1 MPKNPIK
8 YCCTILYKLCCKDL
22 NIKDIYVGHTTNFT
36 RRKYDHKNS
45 CSTKEIKVYQ
55 FIRDNGGWD
64 NWEMIEIEK
73 CSFNDSNEARAR
85 ERYWIETLNSSL
97 NCNIPLRTN
106 KEYVDTHK
114 DQRKETSRR
123 YFQNKMVYPCEV
135 CGKSQ
140 STNISRHNKSK
151 FHLSKLNLTD

>member
-22 NIKDIYVGHTTNFT
+22 NIKDIYIGHTTNFT
-36 RRKYDHKNS
+36 KRKQSHKNS
-45 CSTKEIKVYQ
+45 CSTKDIKVYQ

-73 CSFNDSNEARAR
+73 CSFNDANEARAR

-97 NCNIPLRTN
+97 NVNTPSRTN
-106 KEYVDTHK
+106 KEYVHTHK
-114 DQRKETSRR
+114 DQRKETIQR
-123 YFQNKMVYPCEV
+123 YLKKKMVYPCEV
-135 CGKSQ
+135 CGNSQ
-140 STNISRHNKSK
+140 STNIPRHNNSK
-151 FHLSKLNLTD
+151 FHLSKLNPMD